1 MITIFSLVREKI
13 IEIAFWSD
21 SSLSIRRFWGKGERW
36 KRKLERGRPDTQ
48 ASLIQSNCSTSEPPD
63 DRNLIS
69 EFGSSHEKLDASHRP
84 KTHRMR
90 RLPRKTTV
98 RVFTA
103 KGDADHE
110 TKFFLAFRLLFVIRS
125 FISVLL
131 MRITCTN
138 ILHSLYLIIV
148 LIESCSLE
156 SGVCR
161 KITNLTNVE
170 CDCFTS
176 VCKIRHEIFI

>member
-1 MITIFSLVREKI
+1 MKSL
-13 IEIAFWSD
+13 F
-21 SSLSIRRFWGKGERW
+21 G
-36 KRKLERGRPDTQ
+36 
-48 ASLIQSNCSTSEPPD
+48 LIQLNCSTSEPPD

-69 EFGSSHEKLDASHRP
+69 EFGSSHEKLDAWHRP

-103 KGDADHE
+103 KGDADHV
-110 TKFFLAFRLLFVIRS
+110 TKFFLAFRLLFVIGS

-148 LIESCSLE
+148 LVESCSLE
-156 SGVCR
+156 SDVCR

>member
-21 SSLSIRRFWGKGERW
+21 SVELFDVW
-36 KRKLERGRPDTQ
+36 
-48 ASLIQSNCSTSEPPD
+48 PPD
-63 DRNLIS
+63 DRNLMS
-69 EFGSSHEKLDASHRP
+69 EFGSTHEKLDAWLRP
-84 KTHRMR
+84 KTHCMR

-103 KGDADHE
+103 KGDADHV
-110 TKFFLAFRLLFVIRS
+110 TKFFLAFRLLFVIGS

-148 LIESCSLE
+148 LVESCSLE
-156 SGVCR
+156 SDVCR